1 MKKTIVL
8 TTLFCLV
15 ACSKNQISNSQFS
28 KIREYR
34 SSWEL
39 IYQIETE
46 KWNKEKLLAFFGQPN
61 EIIDDKNNAGEYL
74 IYDDPN
80 SGHQRWSFGINTG
93 QELTDLTFIP
103 NSRDGESFTEKGI
116 IEKWGKN
123 CKRKK
128 DIDSTQHFIRYIYHL
143 DCSEKH
149 RAYFNNHNE
158 VTSLWIQL

>member
-1 MKKTIVL
+1 MKKIIAL
-8 TTLFCLV
+8 ITLFCLV
-15 ACSKNQISNSQFS
+15 SCSKNQISNSQFS